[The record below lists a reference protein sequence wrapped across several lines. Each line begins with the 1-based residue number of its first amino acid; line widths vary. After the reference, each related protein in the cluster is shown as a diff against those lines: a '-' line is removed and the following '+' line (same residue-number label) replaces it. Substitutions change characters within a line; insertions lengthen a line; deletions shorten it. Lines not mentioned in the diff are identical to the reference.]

1 MSDERVGVVER
12 RTFCNILLVQ
22 RNWGDVR
29 GGVEQRTEGI

>member
-1 MSDERVGVVER
+1 MKGLGVAE

-22 RNWGDVR
+22 GNWGDVR